1 MKVKINIEFPINS
14 SPHLLFPYLSTPT
27 GLSEWFAEK
36 VEETNDV
43 FSFYW
48 GDSIEKAKLISKRL
62 DEKVRF
68 KWLDE
73 NDKETDDIFEFKISV
88 DEITKDVSLI
98 VIDMCDEDEVEDQ
111 EMLWENQIHDLKI
124 ILGSV

>member
-48 GDSIEKAKLISKRL
+48 ADSIEKAKLISKRL